1 MIEIENEIWKPIQG
15 FDNYE
20 VSSMGRVKNVRR
32 GWLLNPFFM
41 KNRNKGKYGVVGL
54 RANKKTHMKCVHQLV
69 ADAFL
74 PPEDA
79 RLYKIAHKNGDFT
92 DNRAENLEWIKMKH
106 SREEREKRKL
116 EQKRDHKNYEDL
128 SGQRFNRLVALTYEK
143 SWRNKWQWK
152 CECEC
157 GNIVWVDAYNLKH
170 GRQSCGCYI
179 HSNEHKQAIKN
190 AKRKKGSQRDTLCWN
205 CEHATNKSNVCSWC
219 GLDKDGNIKWQ
230 PVEGWEAEKVSMRG
244 IDEGSY
250 LVISCPLFKRG

>member
-1 MIEIENEIWKPIQG
+1 MMENEIWKPAKG

-20 VSSMGRVKNVRR
+20 VSSMGRVRNWRR
-32 GWLLNPFFM
+32 GTFLTPCFM
-41 KNRNKGKYGVVGL
+41 GYRNKGKYGVVSL
-54 RANKKTHMKCVHQLV
+54 RANGKTYVKCVHQLV

-79 RLYKIAHKNGDFT
+79 RLYKINHKNGVYS
-92 DNRAENLEWIKMKH
+92 DNRAENLEWVKMKY
-106 SREEREKRKL
+106 SKEERER
-116 EQKRDHKNYEDL
+116 QKRDHKNYEDL

-143 SWRNKWQWK
+143 SPRAKWQWK
-152 CECEC
+152 CQCDC
-157 GNIVWVDAYNLKH
+157 GTVLWVDAYALKR
-170 GRQSCGCYI
+170 GQKSCGCWL
-179 HSNEHKQAIKN
+179 HSDEHKQEIVN
-190 AKRKKGSQRDTLCWN
+190 SKRKKGSIRDTLCWN